1 MAKPTIVT
9 VDDDRAVLNAI
20 ERDLRQKYGRDYRI
34 IKADSGQS
42 ALDSLKQLQQRGD
55 IVALFLS
62 DQRMPQMTGI
72 QFLAEAR
79 EIYPEAKKVLLTAYA
94 DTEAAINSINN
105 VGLNYY
111 LMKPWDPPQENLYPV
126 LDDLLDE
133 WKAEA
138 HMPFDGIRLAG
149 TLWSPQSHA
158 VKEFLARHQ
167 IPYQWLDVDHD
178 VKSRELAEQAGGGT
192 LKIPTLFFP
201 DSTTL
206 VQPTIPELASKVGVQ
221 RQTTRPFYDVVIIG
235 AGPSGLAA
243 AVYAT
248 SEGLKTVVIERDAP
262 GGQAG
267 TSPKI
272 ENYLGFPSG
281 ISGGELTRRAVT
293 QAKRFG
299 AEIISACQADSIRIQ
314 DSYRVVALNDGN
326 EVNTHV
332 VLLATGASF
341 RILDAPGAAKL
352 SGAGIYYGAAHT
364 EAMYYKDQDVFVI
377 GGANSAG
384 QGAMFLSRYARKVS
398 VLVRGSE
405 LSASQY
411 LVDLLQG
418 TPNIEIIYNSE
429 VAEVHGDEKLEEAVI
444 QNAKSG
450 EKETRKIGAMFVFIG
465 VKPQSDL
472 VANLVMRDQRG
483 FILTGRD
490 LLTDGKAPKSWPLER
505 DPFMLE
511 TSVPGI
517 FAAGDVR
524 AGTNPRVASATG
536 EGAIAVA
543 LFWQYFRT
551 IGRT

>member
-9 VDDDRAVLNAI
+9 IDDDRAVLNAI
-20 ERDLRQKYGRDYRI
+20 ERDLRQKYGREYRI
-34 IKADSGQS
+34 IKSDSGQA
-42 ALDSLKQLQQRGD
+42 ALDSVKQLEQRGD
-55 IVALFLS
+55 MVALFLT
-62 DQRMPQMTGI
+62 DQRMPQMTGV

-79 EIYPEAKKVLLTAYA
+79 KIYPEAKKVLLTAYA

-105 VGLNYY
+105 LGLNYY

-138 HMPFDGIRLAG
+138 HMPFEGIRLAG

-158 VKEFLARHQ
+158 VKDFLARHQ

-178 VKSRELAEQAGGGT
+178 AKARELAEQVGGGT
-192 LKIPTLFFP
+192 SKIPTLVFP
-201 DSTTL
+201 DGSAL
-206 VQPTIPELASKVGVQ
+206 VQPSIPELAAKVGVQ
-221 RQTTRPFYDVVIIG
+221 RQATQPFYDVVVVG
-235 AGPSGLAA
+235 AGPAGLAA
-243 AVYAT
+243 AVYAS
-248 SEGLKTVVIERDAP
+248 SEALKTVVIERDAP

-293 QAKRFG
+293 QARRFG
-299 AEIISACQADSIRIQ
+299 AEIISACEALSIRTQ
-314 DSYRVVALNDGN
+314 DSYRVVTMNDGS
-326 EVNTHV
+326 EINTHV
-332 VLLATGASF
+332 VLISTGASF
-341 RILDAPGAAKL
+341 RILEAPGASKL
-352 SGAGIYYGAAHT
+352 TGAGIYYGAAHT
-364 EAMYYKDQDVFVI
+364 EAMYYKDQDVFVV

-384 QGAMFLSRYARKVS
+384 QGAMFLSRYARKVG

-411 LVDLLQG
+411 LVDLLQS
-418 TPNIEIIYNSE
+418 TPNIEIIYNTE
-429 VAEVHGDEKLEEAVI
+429 VSAVHGEEKLEEVVLA
-444 QNAKSG
+444 NAKTG
-450 EKETRKIGAMFVFIG
+450 ESQTRTAAAMFVFIG
-465 VKPQSDL
+465 VRPQSDL
-472 VANLVMRDQRG
+472 VADLVLRDKRG

-490 LLTDGKAPKSWPLER
+490 LLSDGKPPKSWPLER
-505 DPFMLE
+505 DPFILE

-551 IGRT
+551 IGRS